1 MRAAILSVMPAA
13 AAAATRRGH
22 LISKYHGASRSP
34 TAPLLLPLPPR
45 QRRLRPPIEP
55 GQHQNRQ
62 QRPLRRE
69 VGIDRPVPFVE
80 RVPVAA
86 LAATADGH
94 GGGTPPRPKSNRRG
108 KPPRSEG
115 PHTTGPKGPT
125 LSVWNAP
132 AGVPPPQARNAEA
145 PPEPPPTP

>member
-34 TAPLLLPLPPR
+34 TAPLLLPLPHR
-45 QRRLRPPIEP
+45 QRRLRHPIEP

-62 QRPLRRE
+62 QRPLRRD
-69 VGIDRPVPFVE
+69 VGIDRLVPFVE

-94 GGGTPPRPKSNRRG
+94 GGVPAMQETERARTTPP
-108 KPPRSEG
+108 
-115 PHTTGPKGPT
+115 
-125 LSVWNAP
+125 V
-132 AGVPPPQARNAEA
+132 
-145 PPEPPPTP
+145 